1 MNGIFVVNQG
11 GCLQPNALASMKAAA
26 DRWGVVLHIMEENSS
41 ALHPACW
48 KLLAFEETS
57 FDRLLI
63 LDADT
68 LINSTCP
75 NPFDEFT
82 EDKLTVVSDRQT
94 HQPARD
100 KAELDEWEIVSGK
113 RVNPG
118 RYFNSGMMVASRE
131 HHEPY
136 LRAAYALCLI
146 HPHLTWHDQTP
157 VNVVMNDH
165 SDVLSFADETWN
177 FHNPAGRIPDWQ
189 NMKKN
194 IYHFPG
200 NPNRNHQIAETKW
213 NH

>member
-11 GCLQPNALASMKAAA
+11 GCLQPNALASMRAAA
-26 DRWGVVLHIMEENSS
+26 DRWGCALHIMEENSS

-48 KLLAFEETS
+48 KLLAFEETC

-63 LDADT
+63 LDADAVV
-68 LINSTCP
+68 NETCP
-75 NPFDEFT
+75 NPFEIFGLA
-82 EDKLTVVSDRQT
+82 KLIVVNDRQT

-100 KAELDEWEIVSGK
+100 KAELDEWEKVTGIREK
-113 RVNPG
+113 PDQ
-118 RYFNSGMMVASRE
+118 YFNSGMMVTARE
-131 HHEPY
+131 HHAE
-136 LRAAYALCLI
+136 LFKLAYAHCLI

-157 VNVVMNDH
+157 VNFVMSENR
-165 SDVLSFADETWN
+165 DVLSFADETWN
-177 FHNPAGRIPDWQ
+177 FHNPAGRIADWQ
-189 NMKKN
+189 RMKKN